1 MACSAV
7 GFPVVAAINATNND
21 QSAFRGRKGG
31 DRKNGSHV
39 LNRVAGCSTMNQ
51 PQKRTTKRHLQV
63 CRALASRTSSSS
75 TERKKQSVIEGSER
89 GNLSEGNSTPNEYF
103 EVLEGAACPANQDI
117 VWQTLCKEA
126 RSDADMEPALAS
138 YLFSTILAH
147 KSLEDALAFVLAT
160 KLRSNV
166 LLDSQLLEMFS
177 AQYRR
182 DNTLVKQAQADMQA
196 VIDRDPACDK
206 YLQILLF
213 FKGFQAIQAHRVA
226 AALWRQDRKPLALLL
241 QSRISEIFHVDI
253 HPGAT
258 IGEGI
263 MLDHATGVVIGE
275 TTVIEN
281 NVSILHGVTLGGTG
295 TKDGD
300 RHPKIGTGVV
310 IGAGV
315 TILGNIKVGANSK
328 IGAGSVVLKEI
339 PPNCTAVGI
348 PARLVGGPKP
358 ELQPSLSMDQVSGL
372 SDYNYNI

>member
-1 MACSAV
+1 MAQLVTST
-7 GFPVVAAINATNND
+7 GFATPR
-21 QSAFRGRKGG
+21 QC
-31 DRKNGSHV
+31 
-39 LNRVAGCSTMNQ
+39 L
-51 PQKRTTKRHLQV
+51 
-63 CRALASRTSSSS
+63 
-75 TERKKQSVIEGSER
+75 ERKLRSIAKHSRMLPAHCVGSER
-89 GNLSEGNSTPNEYF
+89 RRQSERPKVRAIADRLGARQKLSTDVSERILEVERIPEEESATAAEENIMIEGD
-103 EVLEGAACPANQDI
+103 ACPINENV
-117 VWQTLCKEA
+117 VWQTLCQEA
-126 RSDADMEPALAS
+126 RADANSEPALAS

-147 KSLEDALAFVLAT
+147 RSLEDALAFVLAN

-166 LLDSQLLEMFS
+166 LLDSQLLELFS
-177 AQYRR
+177 VQYRR
-182 DNTLVKQAQADMQA
+182 DHSLVKKAQADMQA
-196 VIDRDPACDK
+196 VMDRDPACDK

-258 IGEGI
+258 IGEGV

-275 TTVIEN
+275 TAVIEN

-300 RHPKIGTGVV
+300 RHPKIGSGVV

-328 IGAGSVVLKEI
+328 IGAGSVVLQEI
-339 PPNCTAVGI
+339 PENSTAVGI
-348 PARLVGGPKP
+348 PARLVKVGTKA
-358 ELQPSLSMDQVSGL
+358 EPSLSMDQVSGL
-372 SDYNYNI
+372 DSLNYNI

>member
-1 MACSAV
+1 MTACSQV
-7 GFPVVAAINATNND
+7 FSGLAINAKGGGGSHAACD
-21 QSAFRGRKGG
+21 RGRLGRTAAHAGG
-31 DRKNGSHV
+31 GGGESAVPR
-39 LNRVAGCSTMNQ
+39 
-51 PQKRTTKRHLQV
+51 RHARRRRLQV
-63 CRALASRTSSSS
+63 SRVLASHTSSS
-75 TERKKQSVIEGSER
+75 TERRNPNGGEEESGWGTLTGS
-89 GNLSEGNSTPNEYF
+89 SPPDEYF
-103 EVLEGAACPANQDI
+103 EAVEGAGEACPVNPDI
-117 VWQTLCKEA
+117 VWQSLCKEA
-126 RSDADMEPALAS
+126 RADADKEPALAS

-182 DNTLVKQAQADMQA
+182 DSTLVKQAQADMQA
-196 VIDRDPACDK
+196 VMDRDPACDK

-226 AALWRQDRKPLALLL
+226 AAMWRQDRKSLALLL
-241 QSRISEIFHVDI
+241 QSRISEVFHVDI

-258 IGEGI
+258 IGEGV

-275 TTVIEN
+275 TAVVEN

-315 TILGNIKVGANSK
+315 TILGNIRVGANSK
-328 IGAGSVVLKEI
+328 IGAGSVVLKDI

-348 PARLVGGPKP
+348 PARLVGRPVP
-358 ELQPSLSMDQVSGL
+358 ESQPSLSMDQVSGL
-372 SDYNYNI
+372 SDYTYNI

>member
-1 MACSAV
+1 MTACGST
-7 GFPVVAAINATNND
+7 FPAAALHARHEVTG
-21 QSAFRGRKGG
+21 GRKVGE
-31 DRKNGSHV
+31 KNGSHTFGRHACASPAV
-39 LNRVAGCSTMNQ
+39 YVSGGGAR
-51 PQKRTTKRHLQV
+51 RTQHRRLQV
-63 CRALASRTSSSS
+63 CRVLADRTGSS
-75 TERKKQSVIEGSER
+75 TEIKRDEEDLKVQSPPEEEDSTVMEGE
-89 GNLSEGNSTPNEYF
+89 
-103 EVLEGAACPANQDI
+103 ACPVNLDI

-126 RSDADMEPALAS
+126 RADAESEPALAS
-138 YLFSTILAH
+138 YLFSTILSH
-147 KSLEDALAFVLAT
+147 RTLQDALAFVLAN

-166 LLDSQLLEMFS
+166 LLDSQLLEMFA

-182 DNTLVKQAQADMQA
+182 DSNLVKQAQADMQA

-241 QSRISEIFHVDI
+241 QSRISEVFHVDI

-258 IGEGI
+258 IGEGV

-275 TTVIEN
+275 TAVVED

-310 IGAGV
+310 IGANV

-358 ELQPSLSMDQVSGL
+358 ESQPSLSMDQVSGL
-372 SDYNYNI
+372 SGDNYNI